1 MQVLFAAS
9 FLYVIFEYQNFSIE
23 LAMAQHIFRRFVGR
37 FLKNQPY
44 LLTIHLQPSYELY
57 KIPAHVC
64 GPRATPSKT
73 KLQLAPHRAI
83 PRQS

>member
-9 FLYVIFEYQNFSIE
+9 FLYVIFEYQNYSIE
-23 LAMAQHIFRRFVGR
+23 LALDRHIFRCFVGS
-37 FLKNQPY
+37 FLENQPF

-57 KIPAHVC
+57 EIPG

-73 KLQLAPHRAI
+73 KLQLAPHREI